1 MIIAGLLQFRFIFYT
16 AYMNFVDSIIII
28 IIIIII
34 KLVTTKR
41 TMQPDDEFGLSPGG
55 ELAVYYV

>member
-1 MIIAGLLQFRFIFYT
+1 
-16 AYMNFVDSIIII
+16 MNFVDSIII

-41 TMQPDDEFGLSPGG
+41 TMQPDDEFGLSLGG
-55 ELAVYYV
+55 ELLGCVLRLAV

>member
-1 MIIAGLLQFRFIFYT
+1 
-16 AYMNFVDSIIII
+16 MNFVDS

-41 TMQPDDEFGLSPGG
+41 TMQPDDEFGLSG
-55 ELAVYYV
+55 ESCVVVYYV